1 MEKKKQ
7 DDKTVRLSEAVL
19 TVASEN
25 VKAVAALEEGVKGLD
40 AAVVVQG
47 GHINDILRAAESGV
61 TALAHFADESE
72 KVASAIDGA
81 ADAAVRGRAQVD
93 LLAKDASVL
102 SSQAVSGGAFL
113 GDIATRFEELY
124 RTVQAIKDAAEHLS
138 VISINTAIEAARAGE
153 KGKGFSVIAREVR
166 SLAERSG
173 ELSESIE
180 RGLSDISRGL
190 EEARGASVAAVA
202 SAKSVSETTRRFSQE
217 FSSITEGT
225 ARAKQLV
232 TGFGSLID
240 DSLKSERLIQDGVKS
255 IAEEGQFIKQKSDTT
270 EALAQTLTASTAKVL
285 EALGS
290 VRTSRHERALDEA
303 RLIATS
309 LSKIDLIDRSALD
322 SALSASLQGS
332 RAFELLYVMD
342 AKGVQVSSNVVDP
355 ACGATIASKGFGE
368 NRSAKP
374 YFEEPWRTRDVYVS
388 RAYLSSATGSLCIT
402 ASVPLFSSAGEFVG
416 VFAADLNASGLGG
429 TAACA

>member
-1 MEKKKQ
+1 MVEQKKQ
-7 DDKTVRLSEAVL
+7 EDKTVRLSEAVL
-19 TVASEN
+19 TAASEN
-25 VKAVAALEEGVKGLD
+25 VKTVAALEEGVKGLD

-47 GHINDILRAAESGV
+47 GHINDILRAVESGV
-61 TALAHFADESE
+61 SALAHFSDESE
-72 KVASAIDGA
+72 KVSSAIDGA
-81 ADAAVRGRAQVD
+81 ANAAQRGRAQVE

-166 SLAERSG
+166 SLADRSG

-180 RGLSDISRGL
+180 RGLSDISKGL
-190 EEARGASVAAVA
+190 EEARGASAAAVA
-202 SAKSVSETTRRFSQE
+202 SAQSVSETTRRFSQE

-225 ARAKQLV
+225 DRAKHLV
-232 TGFGSLID
+232 SGFGSLIE
-240 DSLKSERLIQDGVKS
+240 DSLKAERLIQDGVKS

-270 EALAQTLTASTAKVL
+270 EALAKTLTASTAKVL

-309 LSKIDLIDRSALD
+309 LSKVDLIDRSALD
-322 SALSASLQGS
+322 RALAGSLQGS

-342 AKGVQVSSNVVDP
+342 AKGVQVSSNVADP
-355 ACGATIASKGFGE
+355 SCGGASKGYGE

-374 YFEEPWRTRDVYVS
+374 YFEEPARTREVYVS

-402 ASVPLFSSAGEFVG
+402 ASVPLFSPGGEFVG
-416 VFAADLNASGLGG
+416 VFAADLDASGLGG
-429 TAACA
+429 ESACA